1 MNPFVKV
8 FFACILGA
16 SICVSS
22 QSQVRFS
29 PPENSV
35 VLNSSVHDKSAQN
48 TKFIELSRAW
58 LSKPQDLSVSVEYA
72 RTVFQMGLAEGDLRW
87 FGAAKAA
94 MLPWWKNED
103 LPADAFFMRGLVK
116 QGFHDFAGGL
126 ADINKAIDLNPQKAE
141 FWSWRFALHLLQT
154 DLVAASQDCESID
167 RLFGQDESK
176 VYRAILMYRTGKPQA
191 AIDALNTL
199 VGSPNFQSAS
209 SQEWLALHL
218 GEAYRVAGQ
227 TELAVAVWKRQLN
240 ISPKSHIIKLSL
252 AELWVQQG
260 QYLQVKQMSGSAAPT
275 DALLMQS
282 ILAYKGLK
290 DPAEKDLAA
299 LLKSRLNA
307 QSLRQESLIERPQ
320 LIYLIDYAN
329 DPAAGLRLS
338 IDNWKIQQEPRDAV
352 LFLKAALAL
361 QQAQAAQPVMAW
373 LDKTNYSD
381 PQINALR
388 VRLKSQLQSNQS
400 AK

>member
-1 MNPFVKV
+1 
-8 FFACILGA
+8 
-16 SICVSS
+16 
-22 QSQVRFS
+22 
-29 PPENSV
+29 
-35 VLNSSVHDKSAQN
+35 
-48 TKFIELSRAW
+48 
-58 LSKPQDLSVSVEYA
+58 
-72 RTVFQMGLAEGDLRW
+72 MGLAEGDLRW

-94 MLPWWKNED
+94 MLPWWKNDD
-103 LPADAFFMRGLVK
+103 LSAEAFFMRGLVK
-116 QGFHDFAGGL
+116 QGFHDFTEGL
-126 ADINKAIDLNPQKAE
+126 ADINKAIAINPNRAE
-141 FWSWRFALHLLQT
+141 FWSWRFALHLLKT

-176 VYRAILMYRTGKPQA
+176 AYRAILMYRTGKPQA

-199 VGSPNFQSAS
+199 LGSPNFQSAS
-209 SQEWLALHL
+209 SKEWLALHL

-227 TELAVAVWKRQLN
+227 PELAMATWKKQLK

-260 QYLQVKQMSGSAAPT
+260 QYLQVKQMAGSAAPT
-275 DALLMQS
+275 DALLVQS

-299 LLKSRLNA
+299 LLESRLNA
-307 QSLRQESLIERPQ
+307 QSLRQESLIDRPQ
-320 LIYLIDYAN
+320 LIYLIDYGK

-361 QQAQAAQPVMAW
+361 KQAQAAQPVMAW

-381 PQINALR
+381 PQIKELR
-388 VRLKSQLQSNQS
+388 AGLNSQLQSHQS

>member
-1 MNPFVKV
+1 MFK
-8 FFACILGA
+8 FFKACLVCILWLVTSFSA
-16 SICVSS
+16 
-22 QSQVRFS
+22 QSQTRFL
-29 PPENSV
+29 PADTAV
-35 VLNSSVHDKSAQN
+35 VLTTTVRDKSAQN
-48 TKFIELSRAW
+48 SEFVYMTKAWRAQ
-58 LSKPQDLSVSVEYA
+58 PQDLSVSLAYA
-72 RTVFQMGLAEGDLRW
+72 RAVFQLGLSEGDLRW

-94 MLPWWKNED
+94 MLPWWKKED

-126 ADINKAIDLNPQKAE
+126 VDINKAIDLNPNKAE
-141 FWSWRFALHLLQT
+141 FWSWRFAMHLLTT

-176 VYRAILMYRTGKPQA
+176 VYRAILLYRTGKSQTA
-191 AIDALNTL
+191 VQWLKDL
-199 VGSPNFQSAS
+199 GSAPNFQSAS
-209 SQEWLALHL
+209 SKEWLALHL

-227 TELAVAVWKRQLN
+227 PDMAVATWQKQLK
-240 ISPKSHIIKLSL
+240 ITPKSHIIKLSL

-260 QYLQVKQMSGSAAPT
+260 QYFLVKQMPGSAAPT

-299 LLKSRLNA
+299 LLESRLKA

-320 LIYLIDYAN
+320 MIYLIDYAN

-352 LFLKAALAL
+352 LFLKAALAVN
-361 QQAQAAQPVMAW
+361 QPQAAQAVLAW
-373 LDKTNYSD
+373 LEKTQYTD
-381 PQINALR
+381 PQVKELEA
-388 VRLKSQLQSNQS
+388 RLKTQLQAIQS

>member
-29 PPENSV
+29 PPDNSV

-116 QGFHDFAGGL
+116 QGFHDFTGGL

-227 TELAVAVWKRQLN
+227 TELAVVGATGAIPSSQTNVWICGAYRCFVDAIYFGLQRAQRSCRKRPRSTFK
-240 ISPKSHIIKLSL
+240 ISAQCTVL
-252 AELWVQQG
+252 ASRV
-260 QYLQVKQMSGSAAPT
+260 T
-275 DALLMQS
+275 D
-282 ILAYKGLK
+282 
-290 DPAEKDLAA
+290 
-299 LLKSRLNA
+299 
-307 QSLRQESLIERPQ
+307 
-320 LIYLIDYAN
+320 
-329 DPAAGLRLS
+329 
-338 IDNWKIQQEPRDAV
+338 
-352 LFLKAALAL
+352 
-361 QQAQAAQPVMAW
+361 
-373 LDKTNYSD
+373 
-381 PQINALR
+381 
-388 VRLKSQLQSNQS
+388 
-400 AK
+400 